1 MASYVPTYYCF
12 GGENMPRIN
21 VDEELVTKL
30 EYVRSN
36 VAFQLLKKNKKLK
49 KITNTDIINEALNLY
64 AEKHDIPIE

>member
-1 MASYVPTYYCF
+1 
-12 GGENMPRIN
+12 MPRIN

-49 KITNTDIINEALNLY
+49 K
-64 AEKHDIPIE
+64 

>member
-1 MASYVPTYYCF
+1 
-12 GGENMPRIN
+12 MPRIN